1 MMLADVSSASSSSVG
16 IGSRAPP
23 QKEASIRGVKPSAGT
38 RSVSEGRQTQGLP
51 GEYDTVLGGSALN

>member
-1 MMLADVSSASSSSVG
+1 MLADVSSASSSSVG

-38 RSVSEGRQTQGLP
+38 RSVSERRQTQGLP
-51 GEYDTVLGGSALN
+51 REYALY